1 MLRSKYSSPLDNFV
15 CHGTKDV
22 GGYTYVLLIDL
33 VGLTTDEA
41 DRGELSHV
49 HSHGVTQQLRLVEPE
64 FRGAEHVPAEQCKL
78 AFGLDSS
85 KPTRGE
91 LLDAPVAHGV

>member
-33 VGLTTDEA
+33 TGLTISQRIKDDDSEVLFALKADAESITDFWTNVV
-41 DRGELSHV
+41 GK
-49 HSHGVTQQLRLVEPE
+49 TYKYFFQL
-64 FRGAEHVPAEQCKL
+64 
-78 AFGLDSS
+78 
-85 KPTRGE
+85 
-91 LLDAPVAHGV
+91 

>member
-33 VGLTTDEA
+33 IGLTISQRIKDDDSEVLFAQKADAESISAFWTDVVNK
-41 DRGELSHV
+41 SYKYFF
-49 HSHGVTQQLRLVEPE
+49 QL
-64 FRGAEHVPAEQCKL
+64 
-78 AFGLDSS
+78 
-85 KPTRGE
+85 
-91 LLDAPVAHGV
+91 

>member
-33 VGLTTDEA
+33 VGLTISQRIKDDDSEVLFAQKA
-41 DRGELSHV
+41 DTESI
-49 HSHGVTQQLRLVEPE
+49 SDFWANVTAKTYKY
-64 FRGAEHVPAEQCKL
+64 FY
-78 AFGLDSS
+78 
-85 KPTRGE
+85 
-91 LLDAPVAHGV
+91 LL

>member
-33 VGLTTDEA
+33 IGLTISQRIKDDDSEVLFAQKA
-41 DRGELSHV
+41 DNESI
-49 HSHGVTQQLRLVEPE
+49 SDFWAGVTGKTYKY
-64 FRGAEHVPAEQCKL
+64 FY
-78 AFGLDSS
+78 
-85 KPTRGE
+85 
-91 LLDAPVAHGV
+91 LL